1 MIRSREE
8 FEERN
13 KLLNST
19 NGPTFDISQIKM
31 LENDDDENNIKCDV
45 CQWEDDC
52 EGDEIVIC
60 EMCIAATHQTCYGS
74 EIYDRLP

>member
-1 MIRSREE
+1 MINQGFKFYMIRSREE

-45 CQWEDDC
+45 C
-52 EGDEIVIC
+52 
-60 EMCIAATHQTCYGS
+60 
-74 EIYDRLP
+74 